1 MEKART
7 RFKYEH
13 ELMYVAIINALGK
26 SNSKTYKYYDV
37 FKNNDKKPK
46 SVITADL
53 YYPTPNESGFDL
65 KEAVNPKDDLEEI
78 MKAFDFYNDD

>member
-37 FKNNDKKPK
+37 FKNNDKKTT
-46 SVITADL
+46 VTD
-53 YYPTPNESGFDL
+53 
-65 KEAVNPKDDLEEI
+65 EERAEMI
-78 MKAFDFYNDD
+78 AYLQEW